1 MELKRAD
8 LALWEAGLAGSRT
21 KARELIKEG
30 LAFADG
36 KLIEKPSQL
45 VEPCAAFS
53 LAENA
58 SFDVSRAGQKL
69 RAAIEAF
76 SPDIKGKVFVDIGAS
91 TGGFTE
97 CLLKNGAAKV
107 YSVDV
112 GKDQLHPSLREDSRV
127 VVMEGVNAR
136 TLTADSFEDEIDGV
150 VMDVSFISQALIYP
164 AIASFLKKGAPMI
177 SLVKPQFEV
186 GRKNIGKNGIV
197 KDKKG
202 ELYSMVMLNLKS
214 AAEQTG
220 FTLEN
225 TIPSPIKGGDGNTE
239 YLALFYKQ

>member
-8 LALWEAGLAGSRT
+8 VALQEAGFAESRT

-30 LAFADG
+30 AALVNG
-36 KLIEKPSQL
+36 TPIEKPSQL
-45 VEPCAAFS
+45 VEPTAQFS
-53 LAENA
+53 LVLDMPV
-58 SFDVSRAGQKL
+58 DVSRAGQKL

-76 SPDIKGKVFVDIGAS
+76 KPEIEGKVFVDIGAS
-91 TGGFTE
+91 TGGFTQ
-97 CLLKNGAAKV
+97 CLLENGAAKV

-112 GKDQLHPSLREDSRV
+112 GTDQLHSSLREDSRV

-136 TLTADSFEDEIDGV
+136 TLTADSFKEPIDGV
-150 VMDVSFISQALIYP
+150 VMDVSFISQTLIYP

-186 GRKNIGKNGIV
+186 GKENVGKKGIV

-202 ELYSMVMLNLKS
+202 TLLEMVLLKIKL
-214 AAEQTG
+214 AAEDNG
-220 FTLEN
+220 FSVKE
-225 TIPSPIKGGDGNTE
+225 TICSPIKGGKGNTE
-239 YLALFYKQ
+239 YLTLFYKQ